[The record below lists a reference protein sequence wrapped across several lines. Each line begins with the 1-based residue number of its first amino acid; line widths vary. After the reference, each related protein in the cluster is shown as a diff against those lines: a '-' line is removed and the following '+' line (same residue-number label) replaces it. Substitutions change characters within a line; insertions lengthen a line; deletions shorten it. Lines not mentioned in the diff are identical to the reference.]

1 MIPTSSWAAAAVLT
15 GALAAGVPSTA
26 AGDPTTPG
34 PTAADITHCLVQNGL
49 PPLGPGSVLLPAA
62 SPTPA
67 GALPSGTLPSAGLP
81 SSTLPSGTLPSGTL
95 PTATLPAATLPAG
108 TLPSGALPAG
118 TLPAGTLPAGTLPAG
133 ALPAGTTP
141 VGGGAAGTGLQC
153 GETIIN
159 NAVYLVTL
167 TVTTTTTSVD
177 APITAAAG
185 SISTTSNVPGAAP
198 AAAAPAAALTGASAI
213 GRPLQAHGTTGA
225 RRSRAAKVKHRLVRV
240 RLVAK
245 RRHAAGR

>member
-1 MIPTSSWAAAAVLT
+1 
-15 GALAAGVPSTA
+15 VPSTA

-34 PTAADITHCLVQNGL
+34 PTAADITRCLVQNGL
-49 PPLGPGSVLLPAA
+49 PPLGPGSVLVPATA
-62 SPTPA
+62 PTPA
-67 GALPSGTLPSAGLP
+67 GALPAAGLP
-81 SSTLPSGTLPSGTL
+81 SSTLPSSTLPSSTL
-95 PTATLPAATLPAG
+95 PTSTLPSSTLPPATLPAAA
-108 TLPSGALPAG
+108 LPSG
-118 TLPAGTLPAGTLPAG
+118 TLPAGTLPG
-133 ALPAGTTP
+133 GTTP
-141 VGGGAAGTGLQC
+141 LGGAAGGAGLQC
-153 GETIIN
+153 GEMIIN

-198 AAAAPAAALTGASAI
+198 AAAAPAALAAPLTGTLAI
-213 GRPLQAHGTTGA
+213 GKAQQAHGTTGA
-225 RRSRAAKVKHRLVRV
+225 RRSPAAKKAKRLVRV